1 MTSTP
6 SKIIDLKSI
15 FCNKCGQVLS
25 KENYSLK
32 AKQQVIELPPIQP
45 IFEEYHQFSC
55 QCPKYQ
61 HE

>member
-15 FCNKCGQVLS
+15 FCNKCGKALS
-25 KENYSLK
+25 KETYSLK
-32 AKQQVIELPPIQP
+32 AKHQVIELPTIQP

-55 QCPKYQ
+55 QGPKYQ